1 MKKET
6 YLKIKKNKTKTIFLA
21 ILTSLSLIGCKK
33 NNDIPKEESVY
44 KLEEGTHVQ
53 IVYANGNIFPS
64 KLDNFNI
71 NNSDAFARMS
81 IPIYD
86 SYKIDKEIIGCIPE
100 YQTVKVLYSNEEFSY
115 IKTTNGIP
123 FKEDLDTI
131 YGYVHND
138 LITILP
144 ENYIETDISEQTV
157 KVVDNNETVLYT
169 TMTSGKPGHNT
180 DIGYT
185 EILSKTYNRYLV
197 GPGYKKY
204 VKYFFHFNNDEE
216 GFHDAS
222 WRSEFGGD
230 IYLTNG
236 SLGCVNMREEDVKI
250 MDKHIKVGTKVLTH
264 E

>member
-6 YLKIKKNKTKTIFLA
+6 YLKIKKNKTKAILLA
-21 ILTSLSLIGCKK
+21 ILTSLSLIGCK
-33 NNDIPKEESVY
+33 NNNADVEEESIY
-44 KLEEGTHVQ
+44 NLEESHVQ
-53 IVYANGNIFPS
+53 IVYVNGNIFPS
-64 KLDNFNI
+64 KLDNFTI
-71 NNSDAFARMS
+71 NNNNAFARMS
-81 IPIYD
+81 ISIYD
-86 SYKIDKEIIGCIPE
+86 SYKRDKEIIGCIPE
-100 YQTVKVLYSNEEFSY
+100 YQTMEILYSNEEFSY
-115 IKTTNGIP
+115 IKTTNGRSA
-123 FKEDLDTI
+123 KENLDTI

-144 ENYIETDISEQTV
+144 DNYIETDISDQTV

-222 WRSEFGGD
+222 WRSEFGVD

-236 SLGCVNMREEDVKI
+236 SLGCVNMREEDVEI